1 MSEITAIQKQMQDTE
16 ENNLQ
21 TRQDNLQDEVLVD
34 TLALEDEAVMSGE
47 RVNKERSNKP
57 IDHLDNTRTSQPE
70 VENIPQVL
78 DASLFED
85 VEVDQVPPMIRA
97 MRLLGRLLDMDL
109 AQRALELGDD
119 GALTELRTGLLQMVE
134 GGLNPAQIQLF
145 QDLTVA
151 LDAGKARLESGEIDS
166 ELLPD
171 DVEAIKS
178 VVQSGLLAMDA
189 VHSEIWNEDDETILA
204 FQNLSQTEAAEVQ
217 DDLSTL
223 DEDTVSPAD
232 RQKIKAEGITA
243 LEVEEVLVDFWEAAQ
258 NEEYE
263 IVEDEDVD

>member
-1 MSEITAIQKQMQDTE
+1 MSEITSIQKQMQDTE

-34 TLALEDEAVMSGE
+34 TLSLEDEALMSKGRESRE
-47 RVNKERSNKP
+47 RNNQQ
-57 IDHLDNTRTSQPE
+57 IDHLDHVGKTDINID
-70 VENIPQVL
+70 NIPQVL

-85 VEVDQVPPMIRA
+85 LEIDQVPPMIRS
-97 MRLLGRLLDMDL
+97 MRILGRLLDADL
-109 AQRALELGDD
+109 AQRALESGDD

-134 GGLNPAQIQLF
+134 HGLNPAQIQLF
-145 QDLTVA
+145 QDLSVA
-151 LDAGKARLESGEIDS
+151 LDEGKTRLENGEIAS

-189 VHSEIWNEDDETILA
+189 VHSEIWEEDEETILA
-204 FQNLSQTEAAEVQ
+204 FQNLSQTEADEVQ
-217 DDLSTL
+217 EDLSTL
-223 DEDTVSPAD
+223 DEDTISAAD

-243 LEVEEVLVDFWEAAQ
+243 IEVEEVLVDFWEAAQ

-263 IVEDEDVD
+263 VVEDEDVD